1 MRNIIVSESRE
12 TPVGKQSI
20 EMVER
25 KGLGHPDFMADSIAE
40 DFSRA
45 LCKDYLKRFGGLLHH
60 NVDKLE
66 VVGGETQPAFGGGK
80 VIRPILIFFSG
91 RATYKVNEEKIPLE
105 EIAINA
111 AKNWIRKNFR
121 FLDPETNV
129 RYLVETKGG
138 AGNLTDVYK
147 RQGSIGANDTSLGSG
162 YAPLTITEKIVLDT
176 EKMINSK
183 EFKNEFPVTG
193 EDVKIM
199 GLRNK
204 DKVILTIATSFID
217 RFVKDSNDYVRQKK
231 EVIEKISEHVSS
243 YGLEVEP
250 CLNLLDKPERGING
264 CYLTVTGTSAEHGD
278 DGAVGRGN
286 RLNGLIPFN
295 RPISMEASAG
305 KNPLNHIG
313 KIYNILA
320 FRISDQIY
328 QLGNIEEVYVRIL
341 SQIGK
346 PINDPLLAA
355 VDIILKNGKLSDI
368 EKEVRGI
375 VDKNLDD
382 ITKLTQDIIEGK
394 VEMF

>member
-45 LCKDYLKRFGGLLHH
+45 LCKDYLRRFGGLLHH

-91 RATYKVNEEKIPLE
+91 RATYRVNEEKIPLE

-162 YAPLTITEKIVLDT
+162 YAPLTITEKIVLNT
-176 EKMINSK
+176 EKMINSE
-183 EFKNEFPVTG
+183 EFKKEFPVTG

-368 EKEVRGI
+368 EKEVREI
-375 VDKNLDD
+375 VDKNLDN